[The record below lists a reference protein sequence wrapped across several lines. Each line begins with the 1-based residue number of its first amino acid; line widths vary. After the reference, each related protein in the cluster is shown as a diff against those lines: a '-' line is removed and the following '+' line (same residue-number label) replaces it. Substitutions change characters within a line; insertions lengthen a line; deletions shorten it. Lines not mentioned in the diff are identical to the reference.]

1 MITMYA
7 FTWLK
12 LTKIDKRLINLCE
25 VRGLIKFKGVKSK
38 SLTIREYFKH
48 LRMSVKVDFWF
59 WLSGYNFRLS
69 PPYRAPLLPL
79 ASSGISK
86 FRECLLHCL
95 SFWFYMI
102 DEVNIFLLKLFY
114 IFHHYYPKLHFLSV
128 LLAPTIFEARK
139 SLKIEFWWN
148 LIYISIRCIYLRDVK
163 LHNYTI

>member
-1 MITMYA
+1 MPIKANFKRCRSSSTS
-7 FTWLK
+7 FNK
-12 LTKIDKRLINLCE
+12 LNNNEEPLD
-25 VRGLIKFKGVKSK
+25 FSK
-38 SLTIREYFKH
+38 YFKY
-48 LRMSVKVDFWF
+48 LRMSVKVVFWF

-86 FRECLLHCL
+86 FRECLKHCL
-95 SFWFYMI
+95 SFWFYVI
-102 DEVNIFLLKLFY
+102 DEVNTFLLKLFFY
-114 IFHHYYPKLHFLSV
+114 IFNHYHPKLHFLSV

-148 LIYISIRCIYLRDVK
+148 LLYISIWCIYLGNVK